1 MHYYEIGMGFLF
13 VCVFHRMVSILSSA
27 LFIVVFFGIFPALT
41 NTVI

>member
-27 LFIVVFFGIFPALT
+27 LFIVFFLEYFQL
-41 NTVI
+41 